1 MEEALARTVERED
14 HEPAS
19 PRAPAVWPSTRQVI
33 HGGYMA
39 R

>member
-1 MEEALARTVERED
+1 MEEALARIVERDD

-19 PRAPAVWPSTRQVI
+19 PRAPAVRPSARQVI
-33 HGGYMA
+33 HSGYMA